1 MAKAFGFVAY
11 GGPEQQG
18 FLDRPTPVPGPGTV
32 RIRVVAAGVNP
43 ADWKKRQGWFGTGAA
58 PPVVMGTEA
67 AGVVSAVGEGVQGFR
82 VGDEVFGIAPGGAF
96 AEEALLAA
104 GTTAHKPRTVG
115 FAEAAAL
122 PVAAATAYDALDQLA
137 ALGLDPGR
145 TLLIVGAAG
154 GVGTAAAQ
162 IARGRGLRVLG
173 AAGEGSADHVR
184 SLGATPVRYGP
195 GVAERL
201 RGVAP
206 DGVDAVLD
214 LVGGD
219 AVREVAGALR
229 APGRLV
235 STADPDTAAALGGAY
250 VRRDGT
256 AAPLAALAELVAAG
270 TLDPHITARY
280 PLERAAE
287 AVAEVEGG
295 HVRGKLILEM
305 SRP

>member
-11 GGPEQQG
+11 GGPEQQE
-18 FLDRPTPVPGPGTV
+18 FLDRPTPAPGPGTL

-43 ADWKKRQGWFGTGAA
+43 ADWKKRQGWFGTDAA
-58 PPVVMGTEA
+58 PPLVMGSEA
-67 AGVVSAVGEGVQGFR
+67 AGVVTAVGEGVQGFR
-82 VGDEVFGIAPGGAF
+82 VGDEVFGTAPGGAF
-96 AEEALLAA
+96 AEEALLPARA
-104 GTTAHKPRTVG
+104 TAHKPRTVG

-122 PVAAATAYDALDQLA
+122 PVAAATAHDALDQLA
-137 ALGLDPGR
+137 ALGLRRGD
-145 TLLIVGAAG
+145 TLLVVGVAG

-162 IARGRGLRVLG
+162 IARGRGLEVLG
-173 AAGEGSADHVR
+173 TAGEGSAAYVR
-184 SLGATPVRYGP
+184 SIGATPVRYGP

-206 DGVDAVLD
+206 GGVDAVLD
-214 LVGGD
+214 LIGGD
-219 AVREVAGALR
+219 AVREVAGVLR
-229 APGRLV
+229 VPGRLV
-235 STADPDTAAALGGAY
+235 STADPATAAELGGAY
-250 VRRDGT
+250 VERDGT

-287 AVAEVEGG
+287 AMAAVEGG

>member
-11 GGPEQQG
+11 GGPEQQE

-43 ADWKKRQGWFGTGAA
+43 ADWKKRQGRFGTEAA
-58 PPVVMGTEA
+58 PPVVMGSEA
-67 AGVVSAVGEGVQGFR
+67 AGVVTAVGPDAGGFR
-82 VGDEVFGIAPGGAF
+82 VGDEVFGTAPGGAF

-104 GTTAHKPRTVG
+104 RTTAHKPRTVG
-115 FAEAAAL
+115 FAEVAAL

-137 ALGLDPGR
+137 ALGLHSGQA
-145 TLLIVGAAG
+145 LLIVGAAG

-162 IARGRGLRVLG
+162 IARGRGLHVLG
-173 AAGEGSADHVR
+173 TAGEGSADHVR

-219 AVREVAGALR
+219 AVREVAAALR
-229 APGRLV
+229 TPGRLV
-235 STADPDTAAALGGAY
+235 STTDPATAAELGGAY
-250 VRRDGT
+250 VLRDHT

-280 PLERAAE
+280 PLDRAAE
-287 AVAEVEGG
+287 AMAEVEGG
-295 HVRGKLILEM
+295 HARGKLILEM

>member
-1 MAKAFGFVAY
+1 MAKAFGFVGY
-11 GGPEQQG
+11 GGPEQQE
-18 FLDRPTPVPGPGTV
+18 FLDRPAPVPGPGTL

-43 ADWKKRQGWFGTGAA
+43 ADWKKRQGWFGTDAA
-58 PPVVMGTEA
+58 PPLVMGSEA
-67 AGVVSAVGEGVQGFR
+67 AGVVTAVGEGVQGFR
-82 VGDEVFGIAPGGAF
+82 VGDEVFGTAPGGAF
-96 AEEALLAA
+96 AEEALLSARA
-104 GTTAHKPRTVG
+104 TAHKPRTVG

-137 ALGLDPGR
+137 DLGLHRGQ
-145 TLLIVGAAG
+145 TLLVVGVAG
-154 GVGTAAAQ
+154 GVGSAAAQ
-162 IARGRGLRVLG
+162 IARGRGLDVLG
-173 AAGEGSADHVR
+173 TAGEGSAAYVR

-195 GVAERL
+195 GVADRL

-206 DGVDAVLD
+206 EGVDAVLD
-214 LVGGD
+214 LIGGD

-235 STADPDTAAALGGAY
+235 STADPDTVAELGGAY

-287 AVAEVEGG
+287 AMAAVEGG
-295 HVRGKLILEM
+295 HARGKLILEM

>member
-1 MAKAFGFVAY
+1 MAKAFGFVGY
-11 GGPEQQG
+11 GGPEQQE
-18 FLDRPTPVPGPGTV
+18 FLDRPTPVPGPGTL

-43 ADWKKRQGWFGTGAA
+43 ADWKRRQGRFGTGTA
-58 PPVVMGTEA
+58 PPVVMGSEA
-67 AGVVSAVGEGVQGFR
+67 AGVVTAVGEDVRGFR
-82 VGDEVFGIAPGGAF
+82 AGDEVFGTAPDGAF
-96 AEEALLAA
+96 AEEALLTAR
-104 GTTAHKPRTVG
+104 TTAHKPSTVG

-137 ALGLDPGR
+137 GLGLRPGR
-145 TLLIVGAAG
+145 TLLVVGASG

-162 IARGRGLRVLG
+162 IARGRGLTVLG
-173 AAGEGSADHVR
+173 TAGEGSAGHVR
-184 SLGATPVRYGP
+184 SLGATPVRYGA

-201 RGVAP
+201 RAVAP

-219 AVREVAGALR
+219 AVREVADALR

-235 STADPDTAAALGGAY
+235 STADPDTAAELGGAH
-250 VRRDGT
+250 VRRSGT

-287 AVAEVEGG
+287 AMAEVEGG